1 MTTDEFTPGL
11 EYRFRAI
18 ESDLAELKQLA
29 AQAPEASRLAELVK
43 QRVETLE
50 REMRELKEEVRAATA
65 DVTTLIRSNRLERV
79 IRLSQVIGPSVTL
92 ALGVLAAYFAGFFK

>member
-1 MTTDEFTPGL
+1 MTSEDFPPGL

-18 ESDLAELKQLA
+18 EGDLADLKDIA
-29 AQAPEASRLAELVK
+29 GHAPEASRLAELVK

-50 REMRELKEEVRAATA
+50 REMKELKAEVRNATA

-79 IRLSQVIGPSVTL
+79 IRLSQVVGPSVTL
-92 ALGVLAAYFAGFFK
+92 ALGVLAAYFAGFFE